1 MKKWT
6 YTQYLNSLY
15 LLLQHKV
22 SIFCISVFSCM
33 LILTSVVQASDVEVY
48 QQGAQ
53 FDKRLMLMVD
63 QSRSMGGAGALD
75 LLKEYPICVG
85 KGVSNVLG
93 KDGGLGVL
101 GDKDGLELVTDTV
114 GAVDKVVLQGILGG
128 SLDPLL
134 KITTETP
141 STKYNYPRHYCTVVT
156 TDLVV
161 KTLDTLIKP
170 ILGATG
176 LDAKSYI
183 ENSCDFQ
190 ANVQLLNSVS
200 VVGVYRCYDKLSR
213 VKNALTDVLLGNDK
227 NGLKPLPDNVSV
239 GLSAMPVD
247 VMTKDR
253 AGKILAPACKL
264 STTRASDKTNQCFE
278 KGYAGSA
285 TTYRDYLV
293 DKVANGIQSK
303 KETEFSLQ
311 NIVTRLTN
319 TKDGLIVALL
329 GDVFKKLGDILTNPV
344 GGISNILKFEQTA
357 SSLNNLL
364 KTLGLAGNIPTAST
378 YAETGAY
385 LLGTTTKGTGARQMY
400 MQVTLLK
407 LLSFIPIGTEY
418 YRCQAWDPAT
428 GNCTKWDR
436 RTGSWLLGYSWNW
449 DDNLVNKMVM
459 VDGDLVTN
467 LLGDQAL
474 LGLVSG
480 IVGSLAQVG
489 AKELYYDYHPD
500 QDNEYSGFINST
512 TSAVSTSNNKLYQKP
527 TSTPQCNSNGIMV
540 ITGGVPN
547 ITPTATDAIFNQ
559 RAEGLGTRSA
569 IERLMGRSLD
579 TSNTL
584 SSTGFTFSC
593 DTNLNPNLGEGL
605 APTLSS
611 GRDYATWGCIGG
623 YARTLKGQS
632 IKTGVI
638 GIGREF
644 ISIPSTNNST
654 QLEGSLS
661 NLQPTLLG
669 NTVPS
674 LVTNILSL
682 VAGGSGVVGSL
693 TGLTNNLFPTQISD
707 IKNLA
712 RWGIVG
718 GGGWYNSASS
728 ENIANS
734 VYSFYSDLGVTK
746 RETFLGAPVIP
757 ADPLT
762 PYNLNNSVFQNMFV
776 PDDKQTWFGNVK
788 KYMTD
793 TGETVQTKTF
803 QDVWNNNEDIKQTNI
818 LTGGV
823 LGKLPIASGRQLY
836 INRACNTK
844 AKKYDVSN
852 AIGAIDNDYY
862 KQLCEGQATDP
873 RRNDLMALL
882 GYDIVTDNQGENPK
896 LKTNMNYRKMG
907 MVLHS
912 TPIKITQSATFND
925 NGKFTRDDYI
935 VFGTTQ
941 GLLHVIKASKKIE
954 ENEKD
959 DGGEIFAFV
968 PNEMLENSK
977 QRKAFTGN
985 GLEGHD
991 SFNNMQY
998 GVDGPW
1004 TAYSEYVWNRKDNKL
1019 TVGKSSD
1026 EAICIDKD
1034 GVFTGS
1040 CGKQYIYGGL
1050 RMGGRSYYALEL
1062 NDLTAPT
1069 LKFYIDPASG
1079 KVYSKKFP
1087 DGKSFD
1093 AIKNMGQSWSKPT
1106 IAWIN
1111 WQGKRKLVMFVG
1123 GGYDAGGTDGNSNN
1137 GGYELANYNQT
1148 NKRGAGVYMFDA
1160 ENGDLLWWANN
1171 LATKS
1176 NDVSNSALNTN
1187 MQFSVV
1193 SRINTVDRDGD
1204 GLVDHLYF
1212 GDLGGQLW
1220 RVDINNNVDA
1230 KQFASAAL
1238 LLDLQSNRP
1247 ADLKDTNV
1255 RFYEAPVF
1263 SIYGYG
1269 SDSLAVLSIASSN
1282 RSLPI
1287 SDKSAGAI
1295 FNIFD
1300 KDVTQVSFTTRD
1312 SYLDNKNLVA
1322 YSQLPKWGALTNENK
1337 PQYGWYVKLSDQ
1349 QKVMDETAVI
1359 NKSLYVSI
1367 YDPIAQDGRVADCS
1381 IGIQGLSSIRR
1392 YCLPYGVC
1400 EKQTDLS
1407 GMLKLGK
1414 GILPVTIGS
1423 GSTDSKSTRQ
1433 LIGGFSKDDR
1443 TNAANVL
1450 GQNTLRR
1457 QIVPLKWYEQ
1467 STP

>member
-1 MKKWT
+1 M
-6 YTQYLNSLY
+6 
-15 LLLQHKV
+15 
-22 SIFCISVFSCM
+22 
-33 LILTSVVQASDVEVY
+33 TSVVHASDVEVY

-75 LLKEYPICVG
+75 LLKDYPICVG
-85 KGVSNVLG
+85 GGVTNILG
-93 KDGGLGVL
+93 KGGLDL
-101 GDKDGLELVTDTV
+101 GIQVAGTSDLGQMTANIADLVDRNI
-114 GAVDKVVLQGILGG
+114 LQGLLGG
-128 SLDPLL
+128 TLDPLL
-134 KITTETP
+134 SITAAIPNSE
-141 STKYNYPRHYCTVVT
+141 YPFQRHYCTVVT
-156 TDLVV
+156 TPLVIN
-161 KTLDTLIKP
+161 TLDALLKP
-170 ILGATG
+170 LLNMTG
-176 LDAKSYI
+176 LSAQEYI
-183 ENSCDFQ
+183 EQTCDL
-190 ANVQLLNSVS
+190 QLNLDLLKPLTSQTT
-200 VVGVYRCYDKLSR
+200 VGLYRCYDKNSR
-213 VKNALTDVLLGNDK
+213 VRMALINTLKGNQKNGITKLPDTTTVGLSVSPYDITKNDRAGSIIIEPKPLNQIYTWAADGITSKTQTHRQHLIDYISSPYMDSKGEFTLQNLAKVVPQLTTGLLTDVVK
-227 NGLKPLPDNVSV
+227 
-239 GLSAMPVD
+239 
-247 VMTKDR
+247 
-253 AGKILAPACKL
+253 KIV
-264 STTRASDKTNQCFE
+264 NI
-278 KGYAGSA
+278 
-285 TTYRDYLV
+285 LV
-293 DKVANGIQSK
+293 DPINAVSNLLAFEN
-303 KETEFSLQ
+303 
-311 NIVTRLTN
+311 TN
-319 TKDGLIVALL
+319 NALNQVL
-329 GDVFKKLGDILTNPV
+329 
-344 GGISNILKFEQTA
+344 NILG
-357 SSLNNLL
+357 LGGNNP
-364 KTLGLAGNIPTAST
+364 LATT

-385 LLGTTTKGTGARQMY
+385 LLGNTTKGTGARQY
-400 MQVTLLK
+400 GKKNYLLK
-407 LLSFIPIGTEY
+407 FGSLGIPISY
-418 YRCQAWDPAT
+418 KCVAWKQDGMT
-428 GNCTKWDR
+428 CDSWDDI
-436 RTGSWLLGYSWNW
+436 GFLGLGYL
-449 DDNLVNKMVM
+449 DTVGYKQVDANLI
-459 VDGDLVTN
+459 N
-467 LLGDQAL
+467 LLGIL
-474 LGLVSG
+474 S
-480 IVGSLAQVG
+480 VGQQ
-489 AKELYYDYHPD
+489 EIYYEYNSNVDTT
-500 QDNEYSGFINST
+500 YSGFNDSKLST
-512 TSAVSTSNNKLYQKP
+512 KNGNFYITPSDK
-527 TSTPQCNSNGIMV
+527 PQCNANGIIV
-540 ITGGVPN
+540 IAGGVPT
-547 ITPTATDAIFNQ
+547 IAPTLTDALLQ
-559 RAEGLGTRSA
+559 PKGSQPDATKQA
-569 IERLMGRSLD
+569 VERLMGRSLD
-579 TSNTL
+579 QTKPLIIKYKDGGDSIRKEWSFKCDSKELKRTILGQDNTD
-584 SSTGFTFSC
+584 F
-593 DTNLNPNLGEGL
+593 
-605 APTLSS
+605 
-611 GRDYATWGCIGG
+611 ATWQCIGA
-623 YARTLKGQS
+623 YARDIKALQNNS
-632 IKTGVI
+632 IRTAVI
-638 GIGREF
+638 GIDRSFLQLPVQINGQTDSSDKTGLNQIDAIKGMEDPLLTAFLPKVLRD
-644 ISIPSTNNST
+644 ILGGLGSVLDSLLPNSII
-654 QLEGSLS
+654 GS
-661 NLQPTLLG
+661 
-669 NTVPS
+669 
-674 LVTNILSL
+674 
-682 VAGGSGVVGSL
+682 
-693 TGLTNNLFPTQISD
+693 GLTNGITSLLDRLLPRNPED
-707 IKNLA
+707 IKNMA
-712 RWGIVG
+712 RWGVVG

-728 ENIANS
+728 ESIARSITN
-734 VYSFYSDLGVTK
+734 FHENLGILR
-746 RETFLGAPVIP
+746 RETFLGAPIIP

-762 PYNLNNSVFQNMFV
+762 PYNLNNYVFQNMFI

-882 GYDIVTDNQGENPK
+882 GYDIVTDDQGENPK
-896 LKTNMNYRKMG
+896 LKTNINYRKMG

-912 TPIKITQSATFND
+912 TPIKITQSATVKD
-925 NGKFTRDDYI
+925 DGSLIRDDYV
-935 VFGTTQ
+935 VFGSVE
-941 GLLHVIKASKKIE
+941 GLLHVVNADTGL
-954 ENEKD
+954 EKL
-959 DGGEIFAFV
+959 AFL

-991 SFNNMQY
+991 SFSNMQY

-1004 TAYSEYVWNRKDNKL
+1004 TAYTEYVWNRKDNKL

-1148 NKRGAGVYMFDA
+1148 NKRGAGVYMFNA

-1367 YDPIAQDGRVADCS
+1367 YDPIAQDGRVANCS

>member
-1 MKKWT
+1 MKKST

-15 LLLQHKV
+15 LLLQHKI

-33 LILTSVVQASDVEVY
+33 LIMTSVAQASDVEVY

-190 ANVQLLNSVS
+190 ANVQLLNSIS

-253 AGKILAPACKL
+253 AGRILAPACKL
-264 STTRASDKTNQCFE
+264 STTKASDTSNQCFE
-278 KGYAGSA
+278 RGYAGSA

-293 DKVANGIQSK
+293 EKVANGIQSK

-311 NIVTRLTN
+311 NIFTRLTSS
-319 TKDGLIVALL
+319 KDGLIAALL
-329 GDVFKKLGDILTNPV
+329 GDIFTKLGDILKNPV

-400 MQVTLLK
+400 MKIATITILGLELGV
-407 LLSFIPIGTEY
+407 ER
-418 YRCQAWDPAT
+418 YRCQDWDSAT
-428 GNCTKWDR
+428 GNCISTKWER
-436 RTGSWLLGYSWNW
+436 RVRDGWFKYNW
-449 DDNLVNKMVM
+449 DWDDDSVSEMV
-459 VDGDLVTN
+459 VVKGDLVTN

-512 TSAVSTSNNKLYQKP
+512 TSAVSTANSKLYQKP
-527 TSTPQCNSNGIMV
+527 TSTPQCNSSGIMV

-559 RAEGLGTRSA
+559 GAEGLGTRSA

-579 TSNTL
+579 ISNTL
-584 SSTGFTFSC
+584 SKTKFPFKC
-593 DTNLNPNLGEGL
+593 E
-605 APTLSS
+605 PTPKPSESLTATVFKGS
-611 GRDYATWGCIGG
+611 RDYATWSCIGE

-644 ISIPSTNNST
+644 ISIPSTNDST
-654 QLEGSLS
+654 QLEGSFS

-682 VAGGSGVVGSL
+682 VAGGGGVVGSL
-693 TGLTNNLFPTQISD
+693 TDLTNNLFPTQISD

-762 PYNLNNSVFQNMFV
+762 PYNLNNDVFQNMFI

-793 TGETVQTKTF
+793 TGETIQTKTF
-803 QDVWNNNEDIKQTNI
+803 QDVWSKQPIEQTNI

-823 LGKLPIASGRQLY
+823 LDKLPIALGRQLY

-852 AIGAIDNDYY
+852 TIGAIGNDYY
-862 KQLCEGQATDP
+862 KQLCEGQAKDP
-873 RRNDLMALL
+873 HAKDLMALL
-882 GYDIVTDNQGENPK
+882 GYDIVTDDQGENPK

-912 TPIKITQSATFND
+912 TPIKITQSATVSND
-925 NGKFTRDDYI
+925 GLERDDYI
-935 VFGTTQ
+935 IFGTNQ
-941 GLLHVIKASKKIE
+941 GLLHVIKASKKNKE
-954 ENEKD
+954 TQKDED
-959 DGGEIFAFV
+959 DGDEVFAFV

-991 SFNNMQY
+991 SFSNMQY

-1004 TAYSEYVWNRKDNKL
+1004 TAYTEYVWNSKDNKL
-1019 TVGKSSD
+1019 TVGKSATD
-1026 EAICIDKD
+1026 AVCIKD
-1034 GVFTGS
+1034 GVFTGA
-1040 CGKQYIYGGL
+1040 CGKQYLYGGL
-1050 RMGGRSYYALEL
+1050 RMGGRSYYALDL
-1062 NDLTAPT
+1062 NDLAAPK

-1079 KVYSKKFP
+1079 RVYSDAYP
-1087 DGKSFD
+1087 NGKSFE

-1171 LATKS
+1171 LATTS

-1367 YDPIAQDGRVADCS
+1367 YDPIAQDGRVADCT

-1423 GSTDSKSTRQ
+1423 DATASKSIRQ
-1433 LIGGFSKDDR
+1433 LIGGIPVDR
-1443 TNAANVL
+1443 ANATNVL

>member
-1 MKKWT
+1 MKKST
-6 YTQYLNSLY
+6 YTQYFNSLY
-15 LLLQHKV
+15 LVLQHKF

-33 LILTSVVQASDVEVY
+33 LIMTSVVQASDVEVY

-141 STKYNYPRHYCTVVT
+141 SASSKYNYNRYYCTVVT

-227 NGLKPLPDNVSV
+227 TGLKPLPDNVSV

-247 VMTKDR
+247 IMTKDR
-253 AGKILAPACKL
+253 AGRILAPACKL
-264 STTRASDKTNQCFE
+264 STTKASDTSNQCFE

-285 TTYRDYLV
+285 TTYRGYLV
-293 DKVANGIQSK
+293 EKVANGIQSK

-311 NIVTRLTN
+311 NIVTRLTDSKN
-319 TKDGLIVALL
+319 GLIAALL
-329 GDVFKKLGDILTNPV
+329 GDVFTKLGDILTNPV

-357 SSLNNLL
+357 GSLNNLL

-400 MQVTLLK
+400 MQITLLK

-418 YRCQAWDPAT
+418 YRCQAWDSAT
-428 GNCTKWDR
+428 GNCTNWDR
-436 RTGSWLLGYSWNW
+436 RTGSWLFGYSWNW

-527 TSTPQCNSNGIMV
+527 TSTPQCNSSGIMV

-559 RAEGLGTRSA
+559 GAEGLGTRSA

-584 SSTGFTFSC
+584 SNTSFTFRC
-593 DTNLNPNLGEGL
+593 DTNSNPKPDEGL
-605 APTLSS
+605 APMLST

-644 ISIPSTNNST
+644 ISIPSTNDST
-654 QLEGSLS
+654 QLEGSFS

-669 NTVPS
+669 NTVPT

-693 TGLTNNLFPTQISD
+693 TGLTNNLFPTQIGD

-757 ADPLT
+757 TDPLT
-762 PYNLNNSVFQNMFV
+762 PYNLNNYVFQNMFV

-793 TGETVQTKTF
+793 TGETIQTKTF
-803 QDVWNNNEDIKQTNI
+803 QDVWSNQNIDQTNI
-818 LTGGV
+818 LSGGV
-823 LGKLPIASGRQLY
+823 IDKLPIASGNNASTRQLY
-836 INRACNTK
+836 INRTCDTK

-852 AIGAIDNDYY
+852 AISAVGNNYY
-862 KQLCEGQATDP
+862 TQLCAGQTTDP
-873 RRNDLMALL
+873 RRNDLMNLL
-882 GYDIVTDNQGENPK
+882 GYEIQSVNNQETLVAKPE
-896 LKTNMNYRKMG
+896 YRKIG

-912 TPIKITQSATFND
+912 TPIKITQSATVKD
-925 NGKFTRDDYI
+925 DGSLTRDDYL
-935 VFGTTQ
+935 VFGSAE
-941 GLLHVIKASKKIE
+941 GLLHVVNADTGV
-954 ENEKD
+954 EKL
-959 DGGEIFAFV
+959 AFL

-991 SFNNMQY
+991 SFSNMQY

-1004 TAYSEYVWNRKDNKL
+1004 TAYTEYVWNSKDNKL
-1019 TVGKSSD
+1019 TVGKSTTD
-1026 EAICIDKD
+1026 AVCTKD
-1034 GVFTGS
+1034 GVFTGA
-1040 CGKQYIYGGL
+1040 CGKQYLYGGL
-1050 RMGGRSYYALEL
+1050 RMGGRSYYALDL
-1062 NDLTAPT
+1062 NDLAAPK

-1079 KVYSKKFP
+1079 RVYSDAYP
-1087 DGKSFD
+1087 GGKSFD

-1171 LATKS
+1171 LATTS

-1220 RVDINNNVDA
+1220 RVDINNRVDA

-1269 SDSLAVLSIASSN
+1269 SESLAVLSIASSN

-1287 SDKSAGAI
+1287 SDQSAGAI

-1312 SYLDNKNLVA
+1312 TYTDNKNLVA

-1423 GSTDSKSTRQ
+1423 GSTDNKSTRQ
-1433 LIGGFSKDDR
+1433 LIGGFSKDER

>member
-1 MKKWT
+1 MKKSI

-15 LLLQHKV
+15 LVLQHKF
-22 SIFCISVFSCM
+22 SIFSISVFSCM
-33 LILTSVVQASDVEVY
+33 LIMTSVVQASDVEVY

-93 KDGGLGVL
+93 SGGGLGIL
-101 GDKDGLELVTDTV
+101 GDKDALELVTDTV
-114 GAVDKVVLQGILGG
+114 GAVDQVVLQGLLGG

-134 KITTETP
+134 KITTESP
-141 STKYNYPRHYCTVVT
+141 SSKYNYARNYCTVVT

-161 KTLDTLIKP
+161 KTLDGLLKP
-170 ILGATG
+170 LLGATG

-183 ENSCDFQ
+183 ENTCDFQ
-190 ANVQLLNSVS
+190 ANIQLLNSVS

-227 NGLKPLPDNVSV
+227 TGLKPLPDNVSV

-247 VMTKDR
+247 IMTKDR
-253 AGKILAPACKL
+253 AGRILAPACKL
-264 STTRASDKTNQCFE
+264 STTKASDTSNQCFE

-285 TTYRDYLV
+285 TTYRGYLV
-293 DKVANGIQSK
+293 EKVANGIQSK
-303 KETEFSLQ
+303 GEFNLQ
-311 NIVTRLTN
+311 NIL
-319 TKDGLIVALL
+319 LIVPKLVAALV
-329 GDVFKKLGDILTNPV
+329 GDVFNKLIGILTNPIR
-344 GGISNILKFEQTA
+344 GLTDLLEFENTA
-357 SSLNNLL
+357 NVINDLL
-364 KTLGLAGNIPTAST
+364 KTLGLSGNIPTAST

-385 LLGTTTKGTGARQMY
+385 LLGTSTKGTGARQIAMRIIP
-400 MQVTLLK
+400 VKIL
-407 LLSFIPIGTEY
+407 FIP
-418 YRCQAWDPAT
+418 
-428 GNCTKWDR
+428 
-436 RTGSWLLGYSWNW
+436 LLGWYDYKCDKYGKDSWQADGVTCK
-449 DDNLVNKMVM
+449 DDAWQYKLGGISTTNLIQVN
-459 VDGDLVTN
+459 DDLVSSLISDGVVGG
-467 LLGDQAL
+467 LLNGVVGNI
-474 LGLVSG
+474 LGIKVSE
-480 IVGSLAQVG
+480 
-489 AKELYYDYHPD
+489 KHLYYGYDSQAD
-500 QDNEYSGFINST
+500 IEYSGFNYRDNSVPT
-512 TSAVSTSNNKLYQKP
+512 RNNNQFYQAP
-527 TSTPQCNSNGIMV
+527 ANQPQCNASGIMV

-547 ITPTATDAIFNQ
+547 ITPTTTDVLLQ
-559 RAEGLGTRSA
+559 PSGKEGLGTKNA

-579 TSNTL
+579 TQATDLSRLDLQSVFQCDESAGLKSTTL
-584 SSTGFTFSC
+584 SS
-593 DTNLNPNLGEGL
+593 
-605 APTLSS
+605 
-611 GRDYATWGCIGG
+611 RDYATWSCIGN
-623 YARTLKGQS
+623 YSKKLLDKNVS
-632 IKTGVI
+632 TGVI
-638 GIGREF
+638 GVGREF
-644 ISIPSTNNST
+644 ITIPSTKDSAQLEASMSNLNNS
-654 QLEGSLS
+654 
-661 NLQPTLLG
+661 LLG
-669 NTVPS
+669 QTVPN
-674 LVTNILSL
+674 LVKDTLNVLLGGPL
-682 VAGGSGVVGSL
+682 VN
-693 TGLTNNLFPTQISD
+693 GLTNLLGNLFPTD
-707 IKNLA
+707 AEDVKNLA
-712 RWGIVG
+712 RWGVLG
-718 GGGWYNSASS
+718 KGGWYNSASS

-757 ADPLT
+757 TDPLT
-762 PYNLNNSVFQNMFV
+762 PYNLNNYVFQNMFV

-793 TGETVQTKTF
+793 TGETIQTKTF
-803 QDVWNNNEDIKQTNI
+803 QDVWSNQNIDQTNI
-818 LTGGV
+818 LSGGV
-823 LGKLPIASGRQLY
+823 IDKLPIASGNNASTRQLY
-836 INRACNTK
+836 INRTCDTK

-852 AIGAIDNDYY
+852 AISAVGNNYY
-862 KQLCEGQATDP
+862 TQLCAGQTTDP
-873 RRNDLMALL
+873 RRNDLMNLL
-882 GYDIVTDNQGENPK
+882 GYQIQSVNNQETLVAKPE
-896 LKTNMNYRKMG
+896 YRKIG

-912 TPIKITQSATFND
+912 TPIKITQSATVKD
-925 NGKFTRDDYI
+925 DGSLTRDDYL
-935 VFGTTQ
+935 VFGSAE
-941 GLLHVIKASKKIE
+941 GLLHVVNADTGV
-954 ENEKD
+954 EKL
-959 DGGEIFAFV
+959 AFL

-991 SFNNMQY
+991 SFSNMQY

-1004 TAYSEYVWNRKDNKL
+1004 TAYTEYVWNSKDNKL
-1019 TVGKSSD
+1019 TVGKSTTD
-1026 EAICIDKD
+1026 AVCIKD
-1034 GVFTGS
+1034 GVFTGA
-1040 CGKQYIYGGL
+1040 CGKQYLYGGL
-1050 RMGGRSYYALEL
+1050 RMGGRSYYALDL
-1062 NDLTAPT
+1062 NDLAAPK

-1079 KVYSKKFP
+1079 RVYSDAYP
-1087 DGKSFD
+1087 GGKSFD

-1171 LATKS
+1171 LATTS

-1193 SRINTVDRDGD
+1193 GRINTVDRDGD
-1204 GLVDHLYF
+1204 GLIDHLYF

-1220 RVDINNNVDA
+1220 RVDINNRVDA

-1247 ADLKDTNV
+1247 TDLKDTNV

-1269 SDSLAVLSIASSN
+1269 SESLAVLSIASSN

-1312 SYLDNKNLVA
+1312 TYTDNKNLVA

-1337 PQYGWYVKLSDQ
+1337 PQYGWYVKLIDQ

-1423 GSTDSKSTRQ
+1423 GSTDNKSTRQ
-1433 LIGGFSKDDR
+1433 LIGGFSKDER